1 MPDAPLSNAYRIPL
15 NQLDVITA
23 RLYAENGYP
32 HDAWRRLRAED
43 PVHWCEPPQ
52 YRPFWAVTKAAH
64 ITEVSKNPGLFRS
77 A

>member
-43 PVHWCEPPQ
+43 EETH
-52 YRPFWAVTKAAH
+52 RRFRHDAH
-64 ITEVSKNPGLFRS
+64 